1 MAAITVLLRSLLL
14 DDPGLPP
21 VFAANG
27 SPRSSP
33 LHSSFLQKVQWSL
46 GSHENASKK
55 KKEPTPDL
63 PPTGGRPNPDAE
75 PVEVNCK
82 DITRIQDNWDVE
94 EFVSHT
100 CMGIFLH
107 HPAYKL
113 LLAGFIITNAVNIAL
128 RTEPTFEEK
137 YFGFFSA
144 IDTIV
149 LAFLICE
156 VLLNWYYGFSLYWKD
171 GWNILNF
178 LIVVFLFFGL
188 LIPVLSDRTFFHIL
202 RILRLMQV
210 CTLVAGLAR
219 MIQVILKSTP
229 DMLNIMVLLFS
240 IMLVFSV
247 FGVTLFGSLIP
258 VHFGN
263 LGTALYTLFI
273 CITQDGWINI
283 YDAFEAE
290 QRGMALRIGGAL
302 YFSIFITCGAF
313 ICANLLVAVVTT
325 NLEQSVAAY
334 NEERQSQS
342 LARSEAAYTGLDDGT
357 DDDALPPLPPMHM
370 KEVMHATAM
379 VHCQDLLSY
388 GNLGN
393 LNDSTCDDLCV
404 VLEAIHENLKE
415 YREIRDELSQ
425 IVHEVRSIKFNI
437 EQEQEIVLRNIRGAS
452 ISDTMLANEVIQG
465 KAGDVLTTLTNLEK
479 SNMIDTEYQ
488 RGAIK
493 TAAMRARRQSL
504 LMPGEIAD
512 LLWKYLKIGV
522 KSMTA
527 R

>member
-1 MAAITVLLRSLLL
+1 
-14 DDPGLPP
+14 
-21 VFAANG
+21 
-27 SPRSSP
+27 
-33 LHSSFLQKVQWSL
+33 
-46 GSHENASKK
+46 
-55 KKEPTPDL
+55 
-63 PPTGGRPNPDAE
+63 
-75 PVEVNCK
+75 
-82 DITRIQDNWDVE
+82 
-94 EFVSHT
+94 
-100 CMGIFLH
+100 
-107 HPAYKL
+107 
-113 LLAGFIITNAVNIAL
+113 
-128 RTEPTFEEK
+128 
-137 YFGFFSA
+137 
-144 IDTIV
+144 
-149 LAFLICE
+149 
-156 VLLNWYYGFSLYWKD
+156 
-171 GWNILNF
+171 
-178 LIVVFLFFGL
+178 
-188 LIPVLSDRTFFHIL
+188 
-202 RILRLMQV
+202 
-210 CTLVAGLAR
+210 

-229 DMLNIMVLLFS
+229 DMLNIMVLLFA

-273 CITQDGWINI
+273 CITQDGWITI
-283 YDAFEAE
+283 YDAFDDES
-290 QRGMALRIGGAL
+290 MALRIGGAL
-302 YFSIFITCGAF
+302 YFFIFITCGAF

-342 LARSEAAYTGLDDGT
+342 LAQSEAAYTGLDDGT

-437 EQEQEIVLRNIRGAS
+437 EQEQEIVLRNIRGANL
-452 ISDTMLANEVIQG
+452 SDTMLANDVIQG

-479 SNMIDTEYQ
+479 
-488 RGAIK
+488 R
-493 TAAMRARRQSL
+493 
-504 LMPGEIAD
+504 GEIAD
-512 LLWKYLKIGV
+512 LLYQDSMMEVPEDENQKHDSSRRPHLARRQQEEMEGCLKRRWGDETGSPEAGIAQRKEGVHTRWHRQLHRAIGLAQGPGPAHAAPA
-522 KSMTA
+522 SS
-527 R
+527 